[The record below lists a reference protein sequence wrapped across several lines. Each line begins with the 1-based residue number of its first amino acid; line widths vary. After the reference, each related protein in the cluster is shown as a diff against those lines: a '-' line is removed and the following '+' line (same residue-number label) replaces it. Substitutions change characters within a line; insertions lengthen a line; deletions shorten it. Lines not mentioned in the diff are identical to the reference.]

1 MSVSKQT
8 GKKVVILSQRIRT
21 EKYLGL
27 YGLLFLVGCA
37 GGGVGPTSPSPSPR
51 TLTYASASAFETA
64 EYNAQS
70 GLALVKAS
78 SMY

>member
-1 MSVSKQT
+1 MFSRPSPRSMCCLHK
-8 GKKVVILSQRIRT
+8 LFA
-21 EKYLGL
+21 LGL
-27 YGLLFLVGCA
+27 PVLLVGCA
-37 GGGVGPTSPSPSPR
+37 GPGVGPTSPSPSPR